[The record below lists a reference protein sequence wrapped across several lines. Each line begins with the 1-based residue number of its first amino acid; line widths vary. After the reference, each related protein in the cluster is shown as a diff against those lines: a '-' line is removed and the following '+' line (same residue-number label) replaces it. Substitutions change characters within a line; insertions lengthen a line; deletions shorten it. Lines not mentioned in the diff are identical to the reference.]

1 MNNKTEWD
9 LFGAVGGVVTS
20 DTKWTCLN
28 PGIGYILYLLVKD
41 ENKEKEAM
49 NDAMK
54 IMILQLNYL
63 PH

>member
-1 MNNKTEWD
+1 M
-9 LFGAVGGVVTS
+9 VTS
-20 DTKWTCLN
+20 DTKGTGLN
-28 PGIGYILYLLVKD
+28 PGIGYILYLLGKD